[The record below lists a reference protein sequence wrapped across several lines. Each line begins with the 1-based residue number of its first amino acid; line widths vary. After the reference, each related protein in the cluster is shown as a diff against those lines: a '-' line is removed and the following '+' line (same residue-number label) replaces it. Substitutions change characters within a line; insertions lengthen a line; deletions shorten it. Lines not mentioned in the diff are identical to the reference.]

1 MTQIL
6 LLFFPPKVD
15 TGENCN
21 GLFSPCLKIRNATY
35 FFGTQTF
42 IHSYY
47 RFFLRFL
54 SFFFLWP
61 KVISCWLICW
71 GIWWFDFGSPNMVVV
86 AVDGILG
93 AAGGSLLNEP
103 FLQRV
108 DLTGCSLLALLLED
122 DDCSLW
128 IWMHLQWLCWPF
140 LGRRRDKNWLTFP
153 LSKNVPLYACA

>member
-1 MTQIL
+1 MAC
-6 LLFFPPKVD
+6 FP
-15 TGENCN
+15 
-21 GLFSPCLKIRNATY
+21 PCLKIRNATY
-35 FFGTQTF
+35 FLEPGPDIHSF
-42 IHSYY
+42 IHSYTIV
-47 RFFLRFL
+47 FFLQFL
-54 SFFFLWP
+54 SFFFLRP

-153 LSKNVPLYACA
+153 LSKMFHFMRVRSTSPSY